1 TDQSLQDRKYRG
13 EVRSLPVRYFDHP
26 DLLVAPDGR
35 RLQRRITDSLER
47 RCPMQWSC
55 DVGRLPFD
63 EDAIAID
70 PPPLDVIDVVVYDE
84 AIDGMHQLPVP
95 DVGKEVGLH
104 DGKLHCSLSPAPHAT
119 YARRRWKLFRP
130 TTLQIDSTSALL
142 SPTYRGRKSNRA
154 GTVSG

>member
-1 TDQSLQDRKYRG
+1 
-13 EVRSLPVRYFDHP
+13 
-26 DLLVAPDGR
+26 
-35 RLQRRITDSLER
+35 
-47 RCPMQWSC
+47 
-55 DVGRLPFD
+55 

-142 SPTYRGRKSNRA
+142 SPTYSGRQSTRDETLSDIGQGRFKSARRNGSEFREGWKYRRGAIPLSTRA
-154 GTVSG
+154 CRTFIMPSAGGKNARATR